1 MSRVKKEEVFVILIH
16 FPKSGCKKLS
26 ALTEYELKVTK
37 DILDR
42 ASGFTYLLFYKSI
55 SIRYLIKG
63 NSLASLKL

>member
-37 DILDR
+37 DFWIEP
-42 ASGFTYLLFYKSI
+42 AVLLIYYFI
-55 SIRYLIKG
+55 NRYP
-63 NSLASLKL
+63 